1 MKIFGLLVIGGAV
14 GLKFEDLTFD
24 TLKSSFNQAVPK
36 VFGNKNLDTAIIGND
51 YVPFFKW
58 CDTNNDGSVALF
70 ESARCGSKV
79 GYWFPS
85 SVGWFDW
92 ATYAT
97 TISLDM
103 TTIMMKYMNHID
115 RDSSMSLDQSEF
127 AWNFAAM
134 VHSSAGAI
142 FNVFDANKD
151 GKLTGNEF
159 ELWKEFSRRGM
170 EVSLPKTGNHQK
182 LFADCG
188 MDTSATKDQITTFVS
203 KMMVQFL
210 IEYEDDNDVNI
221 PEFSW
226 AQIRASYN
234 KHAAEVFENPTDL
247 TATIFTEDADSFFE
261 WCDADGS
268 GEVSLW
274 ESASCGAKSGFWQ
287 PEGHMTSWTDTF
299 TYGTEIAYDMT
310 TILLKYWKNIDQDG
324 SNSLSKDEF
333 RISYAKLALL
343 AAHVEM
349 DIFDSDSD
357 GIIQGNDL
365 KSYINLTQR
374 AANVVLPKT
383 DDKFNMISKMHS
395 QSGITNVADVHNL
408 AKFNSRIMAAF
419 LPEYENFHRNTGMK
433 TEL

>member
-103 TTIMMKYMNHID
+103 TTIMMKYMNNID

-134 VHSSAGAI
+134 VHSSADGI

-151 GKLTGNEF
+151 GQLTGNEF
-159 ELWKEFSRRGM
+159 DLWNEFSRRGID
-170 EVSLPKTGNHQK
+170 VSLPKTGNHMK
-182 LFADCG
+182 LFAECG
-188 MDTSATKDQITTFVS
+188 MDKSATKDQITKYVS

-226 AQIRASYN
+226 TQIRASYN
-234 KHAAEVFENPTDL
+234 NHAAEVFENPTDL
-247 TATIFTEDADSFFE
+247 TATIFAEDSDAFFE

-274 ESASCGAKSGFWQ
+274 ESASCGAKTGFWQ

-299 TYGTEIAYDMT
+299 TYGTEIAYDFT

-333 RISYAKLALL
+333 RISYAKMALL
-343 AAHVEM
+343 AAHVGM

-365 KSYINLTQR
+365 KSFANLTQR

-383 DDKFNMISKMHS
+383 GDKFNMVSKMHS
-395 QSGITNVADVHNL
+395 QSGISNVADVHNL

-419 LPEYENFHRNTGMK
+419 LPEYENFHANMK
-433 TEL
+433 IEL